1 MHQEIREILSELDRQ
16 VPLLNTKQLQKK
28 FENVP
33 LEVFGGI
40 QVDRPPEFSN
50 LMNWLPKMPSAD
62 VQISWTGNADHAL
75 LKQSIS
81 FIRLSVGKYHEL
93 VCKPM
98 SESNVLDFGCGWG
111 RLIRLLYKYVPIEN
125 IYGVDPWDR
134 SLAICHSCNL
144 HGNLYLSDYIPR
156 TLPTPTNLK
165 FDFIQAFS
173 VFTHLSE
180 KVTKIAIETLKNHL
194 SDEGILV
201 LTIRPKEY
209 WTFVLNQSPN
219 FSSDKINQ
227 LLDEHDRNGFAFC
240 PHDREKIEGEVTYGD
255 TSISLEYIKSNFN
268 GLEIAGVEWSETDVL
283 QMIVFLRKRRF

>member
-40 QVDRPPEFSN
+40 QVDRPPEFPN

-125 IYGVDPWDR
+125 IYGVDPWDQ

>member
-1 MHQEIREILSELDRQ
+1 MHQEIREILFELDSQ

-33 LEVFGGI
+33 LEVFGSI
-40 QVDRPPEFSN
+40 QVDRPPEFPN

-62 VQISWTGNADHAL
+62 VQTSWTGNTDHTL
-75 LKQSIS
+75 LRQSIS
-81 FIRLSVGKYHEL
+81 FTRLSVGKYHEL

-98 SESNVLDFGCGWG
+98 SESNILDFGCGWG
-111 RLIRLLYKYVPIEN
+111 RLIRLLYKYVPVEN
-125 IYGVDPWDR
+125 IYGVDPWDQ

-180 KVTKIAIETLKNHL
+180 KVTKTAIETLRDHL
-194 SDEGILV
+194 TDEGILV

-209 WTFVLNQSPN
+209 WTFMLNRNPN

-227 LLDEHDRNGFAFC
+227 LLDEHDQKGFAFC
-240 PHDREKIEGEVTYGD
+240 PHDREKIEGEITYGD
-255 TSISLEYIKSNFN
+255 TSISLEYIRNSFN
-268 GLEIAGVEWSETDVL
+268 GLEIAGIEWSETDIL
-283 QMIVFLRKRRF
+283 QMIVFLRKC